1 MLKFF
6 YIFFLNS
13 ISFKV
18 AGLSNNRYHV
28 TLSITKVSN
37 NNSHNVII
45 IIIIIIVIIII
56 IIIII
61 IMHLRQV
68 ERNSSNVTTPSPSRS
83 NR

>member
-1 MLKFF
+1 M
-6 YIFFLNS
+6 
-13 ISFKV
+13 
-18 AGLSNNRYHV
+18 

-45 IIIIIIVIIII
+45 IIIIIIVIIMI

>member
-1 MLKFF
+1 M
-6 YIFFLNS
+6 
-13 ISFKV
+13 
-18 AGLSNNRYHV
+18 

-56 IIIII
+56 IIII
-61 IMHLRQV
+61 MHLRQV

-83 NR
+83 HR